1 MKTYTLAISLLFLVN
16 ISLSQS
22 VTQKIDN
29 AVKRLM
35 ADSSMKHAIFSL
47 YVVNGNSNEVI
58 YDLNSQFGLAPAS
71 CQKIFTSIAAM
82 DFLGHD
88 YRFKT
93 ELGYDGTI
101 KKDELNGNLFL
112 IGYGDPTLGSWRF
125 SETKDSVVLNKWMS
139 AINSAG
145 IKKINGNIYLDNS
158 KFSFNPIPGGWI
170 WDDIGNYYGAGHWA
184 LNWHENQYD
193 LIMQPGL
200 NEGDDVK
207 ILRTNPELQANSL
220 ISLIKTGKKGS
231 GDNGYIF
238 LPPYSPF
245 GFVEGT
251 IPLQE
256 KEFSIAGAIPSSTN
270 QIAFVLEKKL
280 SDNQIKVKEFKTSEE
295 FIANKTTIPSLSKI
309 LFTHYSPSLDSI
321 NYYFLKRSIN
331 LYGEAFIKTIA
342 YEKKGYGNTDSGIAI
357 VKKYWQERGIEKS
370 ALHIIDGSG
379 LSPQNRVTTYALVTA
394 LQYAKTRDWFN
405 SFYFDL
411 PEYNQMK
418 LKSGSIGGARSFAGY
433 HTSKGGTPYTVAIM
447 VNNFDGSS
455 SSIVEK
461 MFLILN
467 ELK

>member
-1 MKTYTLAISLLFLVN
+1 MMKTYTLAISLLFLVN

-220 ISLIKTGKKGS
+220 IILIKTGKKGRDDIAMDGTGQS
-231 GDNGYIF
+231 GAEHIA
-238 LPPYSPF
+238 
-245 GFVEGT
+245 
-251 IPLQE
+251 
-256 KEFSIAGAIPSSTN
+256 IAGPHRGVLAVQRGLTGWGGDLGDPAVWQPYLFDQPAPCGEHR
-270 QIAFVLEKKL
+270 QIGHVEPLAEHEVGR
-280 SDNQIKVKEFKTSEE
+280 Q
-295 FIANKTTIPSLSKI
+295 A
-309 LFTHYSPSLDSI
+309 
-321 NYYFLKRSIN
+321 
-331 LYGEAFIKTIA
+331 
-342 YEKKGYGNTDSGIAI
+342 
-357 VKKYWQERGIEKS
+357 
-370 ALHIIDGSG
+370 
-379 LSPQNRVTTYALVTA
+379 VTA
-394 LQYAKTRDWFN
+394 QDKVFQLAAGRATRD
-405 SFYFDL
+405 SSHPIDDVL
-411 PEYNQMK
+411 PRLARRDVPGVPHLEPAHEGAGADPRVVDSHRGAFQ
-418 LKSGSIGGARSFAGY
+418 LKHSACLPVF
-433 HTSKGGTPYTVAIM
+433 V
-447 VNNFDGSS
+447 
-455 SSIVEK
+455 
-461 MFLILN
+461 
-467 ELK
+467 